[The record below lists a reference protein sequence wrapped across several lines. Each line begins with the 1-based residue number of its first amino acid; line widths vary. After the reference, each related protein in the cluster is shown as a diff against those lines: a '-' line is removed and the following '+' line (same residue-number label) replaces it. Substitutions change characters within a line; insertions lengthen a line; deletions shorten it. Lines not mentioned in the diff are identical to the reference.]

1 MAWAR
6 CYGCNPEHDLLLTA
20 SQAAAAATAAAAELQ
35 SLVEAGFDLFLV
47 VQFMSEG
54 EAEAAEQRRGSGGD
68 CDVGKNKRRTVG
80 TCNSLS
86 RGPMGYAC
94 VQTYEYEYKYFIYA
108 LYMCIKYLCC
118 FGLAECQH
126 ARAEDT
132 QIPKRFQMPPGGPQ

>member
-20 SQAAAAATAAAAELQ
+20 SQAAAATAATAAAAELR

-54 EAEAAEQRRGSGGD
+54 EAAAEQRQQSRGGGGG
-68 CDVGKNKRRTVG
+68 DVGKNKRRTAG

-94 VQTYEYEYKYFIYA
+94 VRTYEYKYFIQ
-108 LYMCIKYLCC
+108 YMPYICVYKIFMLLRVGRVSAGAC
-118 FGLAECQH
+118 
-126 ARAEDT
+126 
-132 QIPKRFQMPPGGPQ
+132 

>member
-20 SQAAAAATAAAAELQ
+20 SQAAAATAAAAELQ

-54 EAEAAEQRRGSGGD
+54 EAAEQRQQSSGGG
-68 CDVGKNKRRTVG
+68 DVGKNKRRTAG

-94 VQTYEYEYKYFIYA
+94 VRTYEYKYFIYA
-108 LYMCIKYLCC
+108 LYICVYKIFMLLRVGRVSAGAC
-118 FGLAECQH
+118 
-126 ARAEDT
+126 
-132 QIPKRFQMPPGGPQ
+132 

>member
-20 SQAAAAATAAAAELQ
+20 SQAAAAAAAELQ

-54 EAEAAEQRRGSGGD
+54 EAATEAEERQQRRGGGGG

-94 VQTYEYEYKYFIYA
+94 VQTYEYKYFIYA
-108 LYMCIKYLCC
+108 LYMCV
-118 FGLAECQH
+118 
-126 ARAEDT
+126 
-132 QIPKRFQMPPGGPQ
+132 

>member
-1 MAWAR
+1 MAWPR

-20 SQAAAAATAAAAELQ
+20 SQAAAAATAAELQ

-54 EAEAAEQRRGSGGD
+54 EAAEQRQQSRGGGGGG
-68 CDVGKNKRRTVG
+68 DVGKNKRRTAG

-94 VQTYEYEYKYFIYA
+94 VRTYEYKYFIYA
-108 LYMCIKYLCC
+108 LYMCVYKIFMLLRVGRVSAGAC
-118 FGLAECQH
+118 
-126 ARAEDT
+126 
-132 QIPKRFQMPPGGPQ
+132 

>member
-20 SQAAAAATAAAAELQ
+20 SQAAAAAAAELQ

-54 EAEAAEQRRGSGGD
+54 EAAEQRQQSRGGGGG
-68 CDVGKNKRRTVG
+68 DVGKNKRRTAG

-94 VQTYEYEYKYFIYA
+94 VRTYEYKYFIQ
-108 LYMCIKYLCC
+108 YMPYICVYKIFMLLRVGRVSAGAC
-118 FGLAECQH
+118 
-126 ARAEDT
+126 
-132 QIPKRFQMPPGGPQ
+132 

>member
-20 SQAAAAATAAAAELQ
+20 SQAAAAAAAELQ

-54 EAEAAEQRRGSGGD
+54 EAAEQRQQSRGDGGG
-68 CDVGKNKRRTVG
+68 DVGKNKRRTAG

-94 VQTYEYEYKYFIYA
+94 VRTYEYKYFIYA
-108 LYMCIKYLCC
+108 LYMCV
-118 FGLAECQH
+118 
-126 ARAEDT
+126 
-132 QIPKRFQMPPGGPQ
+132 

>member
-1 MAWAR
+1 MACAR

-20 SQAAAAATAAAAELQ
+20 SQAAAAAAATAAELQ

-54 EAEAAEQRRGSGGD
+54 EAAEQRQQSRGGGGGG
-68 CDVGKNKRRTVG
+68 DVGKNKRRTAG

-94 VQTYEYEYKYFIYA
+94 VRTYEYKYFIYA
-108 LYMCIKYLCC
+108 LYMCV
-118 FGLAECQH
+118 
-126 ARAEDT
+126 
-132 QIPKRFQMPPGGPQ
+132 